1 MEKCFLYFER
11 GIQNKE
17 RRGMVMSISRTVVIS
32 CAGMGNRLGLGT
44 TKALVEVDGKPLIV
58 RHLEM
63 LCDERDIRIVV
74 GYQSEK
80 VIEVVRKYRND
91 VIFVFNHNYRST
103 GTGDSVL
110 LAARYANDYVLS
122 LDGDLLIHPDDM
134 VHILDQ
140 EGEFVSGGQL
150 ETEDPWMLQT
160 SLQGNTEFVSA
171 FSKLDGK
178 YEWNGIT
185 QIKTERLK
193 TGHGHVFQL
202 IEPFLPLPFLGVR
215 TREIDTVTDYEH
227 AVAWVRNGFQ

>member
-1 MEKCFLYFER
+1 
-11 GIQNKE
+11 
-17 RRGMVMSISRTVVIS
+17 MSISRTVVIS
-32 CAGMGNRLGLGT
+32 CAGMGNRLGIGT

-63 LCDERDIRIVV
+63 LQDERDIRIVV

-91 VIFVFNHNYRST
+91 VIFVFNHDYRST

-134 VHILDQ
+134 TYILKQ
-140 EGEFVSGGQL
+140 GGEFVSGGQL

-160 SLQGNTEFVSA
+160 SFQDGKELVSA
-171 FSKLDGK
+171 FSKTDGK

-185 QIKTERLK
+185 QMKTERLK
-193 TGHGHVFQL
+193 GGHGHVFQL

-215 TREIDTVTDYEH
+215 TREIDTVADYEH